1 MAFSTNIA
9 CEMVLIKTSVYPVQV
24 ELGHLGC
31 FWQMYLRL
39 KQIEIL
45 LFLLPNKDFE
55 EKNLFCVL
63 RLLKKGKT
71 HEKYF

>member
-31 FWQMYLRL
+31 FWQVYLRL
-39 KQIEIL
+39 KQIKIL
-45 LFLLPNKDFE
+45 LFLLLIKVF
-55 EKNLFCVL
+55 
-63 RLLKKGKT
+63 R
-71 HEKYF
+71 